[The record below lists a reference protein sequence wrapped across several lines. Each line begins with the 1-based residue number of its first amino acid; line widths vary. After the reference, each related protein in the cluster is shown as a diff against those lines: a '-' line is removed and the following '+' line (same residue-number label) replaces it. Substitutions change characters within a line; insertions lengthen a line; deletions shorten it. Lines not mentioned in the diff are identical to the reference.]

1 MKVDTSKGQV
11 SAVTVTETNALKT
24 AVSNANSAIQT
35 ITGDSPYLSA
45 TKSGTSVALNLDET
59 EVFNYVANNI
69 WETYSA

>member
-24 AVSNANSAIQT
+24 AVSNANSAVQT